1 VKKGKTVKIN
11 QYDSLKTLYGT
22 VDSKNLKSLYINIQ
36 TWVIPV
42 QDSENWTRVVGN
54 LSRDVKHSVYESLDR
69 NLFKENFIVDLDL
82 RTSGIR
88 LEKHSFMNLEINL
101 FTKEELDL
109 KGNKLKDSIK
119 KILREVYKDCVMKN
133 DYFVFSNSKETGEK
147 KTNLYPNIYL

>member
-1 VKKGKTVKIN
+1 M
-11 QYDSLKTLYGT
+11 
-22 VDSKNLKSLYINIQ
+22 
-36 TWVIPV
+36 
-42 QDSENWTRVVGN
+42 VGN

-101 FTKEELDL
+101 FTKEKLDF
-109 KGNKLKDSIK
+109 KGNRLKDSIK

-147 KTNLYPNIYL
+147 KTNL

>member
-1 VKKGKTVKIN
+1 MKKGKTVKIN

-101 FTKEELDL
+101 FTKEELDF

-133 DYFVFSNSKETGEK
+133 DYFVFSNSKETGEN

>member
-1 VKKGKTVKIN
+1 
-11 QYDSLKTLYGT
+11 LYGT

-101 FTKEELDL
+101 FTKEELDF

>member
-1 VKKGKTVKIN
+1 MKKGKTVKIN

-101 FTKEELDL
+101 FTKEKLDF

-133 DYFVFSNSKETGEK
+133 DSFVFSNSKETGEK